1 MHKYKILLNGIGG
14 YYFSSIV
21 KKEII
26 DYWLIN
32 KNIKLLED
40 YVLAQYMQDDEIDD
54 AWKIPERYRFDIFN
68 NIKSTCLWE
77 TDSIDYQS
85 DMICDV
91 YKLLSKNNNC
101 YNFNKES
108 DFGKHKL
115 LKSFL
120 CSSDLLINN
129 NDRNWNMLIKDALNQ
144 NSYENAYII
153 YFKTSARG
161 YASHDEVL
169 SLDNPINIKM
179 LKFHTKGFGF
189 DKIKSN
195 VIKKVTYNV
204 NTEEEKVLN
213 DFYMLD
219 SARESLDYNF
229 IALQK
234 VIITKSKVLTK
245 WLKK

>member
-14 YYFSSIV
+14 YYFSSLI

-40 YVLAQYMQDDEIDD
+40 YILAQYMQDDEIDD
-54 AWKIPERYRFDIFN
+54 SWKIPERYRFDIFN
-68 NIKSTCLWE
+68 NIKSICLWE
-77 TDSIDYQS
+77 TDSIDYKT

-91 YKLLSKNNNC
+91 YKLLSNNHNLDD
-101 YNFNKES
+101 FNKYS
-108 DFGKHKL
+108 DFDKHKL
-115 LKSFL
+115 LESFL
-120 CSSDLLINN
+120 CSRDLLINN
-129 NDRNWNMLIKDALNQ
+129 NDRNWNMLIKDALNY
-144 NSYENAYII
+144 NSYEKAYII
-153 YFKTSARG
+153 YFKTIARG

-169 SLDNPINIKM
+169 SLDKPINIKK
-179 LKFHTKGFGF
+179 LKFHTKDFGL

-195 VIKKVTYNV
+195 VIKKATYNA
-204 NTEEEKVLN
+204 NTEEEKVLH

-219 SARESLDYNF
+219 SARESLDYHF
-229 IALQK
+229 IEIQK
-234 VIITKSKVLTK
+234 VIITGSKLLTK

>member
-14 YYFSSIV
+14 YYFSSLI

-40 YVLAQYMQDDEIDD
+40 YILAQYMQDDEIDD
-54 AWKIPERYRFDIFN
+54 SRKIPERYRFDIFN
-68 NIKSTCLWE
+68 NIKSICLWE
-77 TDSIDYQS
+77 TDSIDYKT

-91 YKLLSKNNNC
+91 YKLLSNNHNLDD
-101 YNFNKES
+101 FNKES
-108 DFGKHKL
+108 DFDKHKL
-115 LKSFL
+115 LESFL
-120 CSSDLLINN
+120 CSRDLLINN
-129 NDRNWNMLIKDALNQ
+129 NDRNWNMLIKDALNY
-144 NSYENAYII
+144 NSYEKAYII
-153 YFKTSARG
+153 YFKTIARG

-169 SLDNPINIKM
+169 SLDKPINIKK
-179 LKFHTKGFGF
+179 LKFHTKDFGL

-195 VIKKVTYNV
+195 VIKKVTYNTD
-204 NTEEEKVLN
+204 TEEEKVLH

-234 VIITKSKVLTK
+234 VIITESKLLTK
-245 WLKK
+245 WLNK

>member
-14 YYFSSIV
+14 YYFSSLV

-40 YVLAQYMQDDEIDD
+40 YILAQYMQDTEIDD
-54 AWKIPERYRFDIFN
+54 SWKIPEAYRFDIFN

-77 TDSIDYQS
+77 TDSVDYKS
-85 DMICDV
+85 DMICDI
-91 YKLLSKNNNC
+91 YKVLSTNNLDV
-101 YNFNKES
+101 FDKES
-108 DFGKHKL
+108 DFNKQKL

-120 CSSDLLINN
+120 CSSDLLIINKVG
-129 NDRNWNMLIKDALNQ
+129 NWNALIKDVLLQ
-144 NSYENAYII
+144 NRYESAYII

-161 YASHDEVL
+161 YASHDDVL
-169 SLDNPINIKM
+169 SLDYPINIKK
-179 LKFHTKGFGF
+179 LKFQTKDFGL

-195 VIKKVTYNV
+195 VIKKVIYNA
-204 NTEEEKVLN
+204 NTEEEKVLH

-219 SARESLDYNF
+219 SSRESLDYNF
-229 IALQK
+229 FALQK
-234 VIITKSKVLTK
+234 VVITESELLTK
-245 WLKK
+245 WLRK